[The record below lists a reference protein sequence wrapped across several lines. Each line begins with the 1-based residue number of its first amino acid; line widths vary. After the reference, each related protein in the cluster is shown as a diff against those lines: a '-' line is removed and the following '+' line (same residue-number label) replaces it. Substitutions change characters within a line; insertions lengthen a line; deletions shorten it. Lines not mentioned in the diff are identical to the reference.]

1 MALSYQWQVENQNL
15 GGRFLYRF
23 TPWSWKNNSWALLS
37 FSIFVCVVSCVQ
49 QALCL
54 AASLCPCHHF
64 QFSKSQVKRETG
76 RDKRRTSPRLK
87 KPSLG
92 SQGSPIFLWQ
102 IRSNDALPPQ
112 KTVCLRRG
120 SGTCR
125 HCSYAL
131 WQQLMLSHHGGDT
144 SGCHRPFHIPHS
156 VCPSMSFHLL
166 SGCCTFLCTS
176 ALYLPISLSNPC
188 HILLR
193 QRYGPCVTGCES
205 DGCYRNSRLWPELC
219 LHSLPVFTPFHTDT
233 GNGLSHGSNA
243 SWKRGVRKGG
253 WLDVCVWMCVFGRWW
268 LRWTLNH

>member
-1 MALSYQWQVENQNL
+1 MKEQQL
-15 GGRFLYRF
+15 GSVVFLD
-23 TPWSWKNNSWALLS
+23 
-37 FSIFVCVVSCVQ
+37 
-49 QALCL
+49 LCL
-54 AASLCPCHHF
+54 CCFLCAAGTVPRCFSLPLSSLSVL
-64 QFSKSQVKRETG
+64 QEPGEKGNRQRQAQNIASVEKTLL
-76 RDKRRTSPRLK
+76 RLTRVTHISVTNK
-87 KPSLG
+87 E
-92 SQGSPIFLWQ
+92 QW
-102 IRSNDALPPQ
+102 RPPPPK

-243 SWKRGVRKGG
+243 SWKRRVRKGV